1 MDYWQE
7 CIAEAFEDA
16 GITATKEQIETVV
29 SWVEGAHEN
38 YGMATGSD
46 CIPNPLVLE
55 NESLKKELTKERDK
69 VICEECNGKGRIIT
83 QGPCHSSNSECYK
96 CRGEGRVSL

>member
-7 CIAEAFEDA
+7 CVAEALEDA
-16 GITATKEQIETVV
+16 GIGATKEQIETVT

-38 YGMATGSD
+38 YGMAHGHE
-46 CIPNPLVLE
+46 CIPNPLVQE
-55 NESLKKELTKERDK
+55 NESLKREIIKERDK
-69 VICEECNGKGRIIT
+69 VICDNCNGRGRIVT
-83 QGPCHSSNSECYK
+83 QGPHHSSDSECYK